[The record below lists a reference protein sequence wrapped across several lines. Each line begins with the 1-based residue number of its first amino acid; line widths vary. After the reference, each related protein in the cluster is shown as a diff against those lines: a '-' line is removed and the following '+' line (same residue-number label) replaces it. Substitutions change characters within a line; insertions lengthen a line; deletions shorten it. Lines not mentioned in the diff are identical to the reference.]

1 MLQLIPINGNY
12 CFKVIERNLMDEIM
26 NSNSQFFY
34 QKMGELQRFPLL
46 SVSDKTDII
55 PLANS
60 LIGNNIKLIASGGT
74 AKLLRSN
81 NLAVQYNHLLIHH
94 VIGFLEMYPISQRLL
109 KCLVDE

>member
-1 MLQLIPINGNY
+1 MLQLMAIIG
-12 CFKVIERNLMDEIM
+12 FKKIKRNLIDEIIY
-26 NSNSQFFY
+26 SNIQFFY
-34 QKMGELQRFPLL
+34 QNMGELQRFALL

-94 VIGFLEMYPISQRLL
+94 VMVF
-109 KCLVDE
+109 

>member
-1 MLQLIPINGNY
+1 MLQLILMGNG
-12 CFKVIERNLMDEIM
+12 FKVIERNLIDEIM
-26 NSNSQFFY
+26 NSIFY
-34 QKMGELQRFPLL
+34 QKMGELQRFALL

-94 VIGFLEMYPISQRLL
+94 VMVF
-109 KCLVDE
+109 